1 MTERDFFFSLV
12 PSGGEILFG
21 FFLSSRRRVLSLSMS
36 KTKERVKE
44 MRERA
49 TGTTPSLFVPFFS
62 SSSSKERVKE
72 SERERNLSLFF
83 LPSRS
88 GFVQRKL
95 LFFLWSNET
104 RKSSLTDIF
113 YTNIIQQ
120 LN

>member
-1 MTERDFFFSLV
+1 MTERDFFFSPV
-12 PSGGEILFG
+12 PSWGEILFV

-95 LFFLWSNET
+95 LFFLLWSNET

-113 YTNIIQQ
+113 YTNIIQ